1 MLVPVTTSV
10 WGMEYSV
17 HACPKKHKAEAQAM
31 FPGLDV
37 SDLLVVPTCQVRRFC
52 RKHATNLENALH
64 VLTPRTPTLP
74 SPQRTKMD
82 IVKTGEEV
90 DEEKDLCL
98 ERFLDFAKKVCDAL
112 IANGHW
118 ADYIDPCS
126 GTSFPLTTFRLCDCP
141 YSYQKGLLR
150 SEGTIPSDCYPDCL
164 LIPILHTHGRETDPF
179 LLIAPG
185 LSMVHRDS
193 QSIYGEVD
201 ALVTLLNYQTTN
213 SGCCKVVLHPQ
224 WGSAVYPASLFT
236 KAPAAEFQAAV
247 AAAET
252 AIRAADEKA

>member
-90 DEEKDLCL
+90 DEEKDFCL

-126 GTSFPLTTFRLCDCP
+126 GTSFLFTSFRLCDCP
-141 YSYQKGLLR
+141 YSYQKGLFPR
-150 SEGTIPSDCYPDCL
+150 T
-164 LIPILHTHGRETDPF
+164 
-179 LLIAPG
+179 
-185 LSMVHRDS
+185 
-193 QSIYGEVD
+193 
-201 ALVTLLNYQTTN
+201 VTLTVYSYQ
-213 SGCCKVVLHPQ
+213 SFIHM
-224 WGSAVYPASLFT
+224 
-236 KAPAAEFQAAV
+236 AERL
-247 AAAET
+247 T
-252 AIRAADEKA
+252 LSC

>member
-1 MLVPVTTSV
+1 MFSFVPRKHDFALRHTRQIFSRSRQTSRALSKPRTMLVPVTTSV

-90 DEEKDLCL
+90 DEEVASTASDGS
-98 ERFLDFAKKVCDAL
+98 EA
-112 IANGHW
+112 
-118 ADYIDPCS
+118 
-126 GTSFPLTTFRLCDCP
+126 TTVVD
-141 YSYQKGLLR
+141 LR
-150 SEGTIPSDCYPDCL
+150 SKKEEDSEEEEHGGRCPVNIPTP
-164 LIPILHTHGRETDPF
+164 
-179 LLIAPG
+179 
-185 LSMVHRDS
+185 
-193 QSIYGEVD
+193 
-201 ALVTLLNYQTTN
+201 
-213 SGCCKVVLHPQ
+213 CC
-224 WGSAVYPASLFT
+224 A
-236 KAPAAEFQAAV
+236 
-247 AAAET
+247 
-252 AIRAADEKA
+252 RCC